1 LGVVWEE
8 IMRIAVH
15 SFALA
20 FAVGATLLA
29 AAPNTAR
36 AAEPDT
42 VGRMKRIIL
51 PPEGPTNTAT
61 KPSQPSQPRQASQPA
76 TPQPFQPPAQSNP
89 VPDKVPVQSIIDRA
103 MRTPG
108 AGPFAPPGLQ

>member
-1 LGVVWEE
+1 
-8 IMRIAVH
+8 MRMTVH

-20 FAVGATLLA
+20 LAVGTTVLA
-29 AAPNTAR
+29 AAPNTVR

-51 PPEGPTNTAT
+51 PPEGPVVTAVGTNR
-61 KPSQPSQPRQASQPA
+61 PSQPAPPRQASQPA
-76 TPQPFQPPAQSNP
+76 ATQPLQPPAQSNP
-89 VPDKVPVQSIIDRA
+89 VPNQVPVQSIIDRA

>member
-1 LGVVWEE
+1 
-8 IMRIAVH
+8 MRIVGH

-20 FAVGATLLA
+20 LMVGATLFA
-29 AAPNTAR
+29 AASISAR
-36 AAEPDT
+36 AAEPET

-51 PPEGPTNTAT
+51 PPEGPVVTAVGTNR
-61 KPSQPSQPRQASQPA
+61 PSQPAPPRQASQPA
-76 TPQPFQPPAQSNP
+76 ATQPLQQPAQSNP
-89 VPDKVPVQSIIDRA
+89 VPNQVPVQSIIDRA